1 MRTVRSIPFPV
12 YSRAERLA
20 DYAIHA
26 LGLAAAAIA
35 VPALVFDHVGNGPV
49 GIGVALYGFGL
60 LAMLAASAVYNT
72 LGIYRYRAFL
82 KDIDQVAIF
91 FMIGGTCSPLTLVAG
106 GGWAIELFA
115 AVWLLVA
122 IGIAIIVVRPD
133 RFERIAIPYY
143 LASGWLVSLAALD
156 ALDRWS
162 ASGATGLFVLGGII
176 YTGGIAF
183 HRWHALPYQ
192 NALWH
197 MCVLI
202 ASCCQYVAIAAL
214 VVSPIPV
221 AATH

>member
-1 MRTVRSIPFPV
+1 
-12 YSRAERLA
+12 
-20 DYAIHA
+20 
-26 LGLAAAAIA
+26 
-35 VPALVFDHVGNGPV
+35 
-49 GIGVALYGFGL
+49 
-60 LAMLAASAVYNT
+60 MLIASAVYNT
-72 LGIYRYRAFL
+72 LGIYRYRAVL
-82 KDIDQVAIF
+82 KDIDQVVIF
-91 FMIGGTCSPLTLVAG
+91 FMIGGTCSPLTLAAG
-106 GGWAIELFA
+106 SAWGIELFA

-122 IGIAIIVVRPD
+122 IGIAMIVARPD

-162 ASGATGLFVLGGII
+162 SSATGLFVLGGVI

-197 MCVLI
+197 ACVLA
-202 ASCCQYVAIAAL
+202 ASCCQYLAIAASA
-214 VVSPIPV
+214 VSPTSV